1 MNKPIRTVSIF
12 CMLLFLALMVNVTYV
27 QFWKADDYNTDPR
40 NARVAEAA
48 FSRERGQILVGD
60 EPVALSEPSD
70 DRYKYLRVYP
80 ESGARMFAPVTGY
93 LQLGSQ
99 TGIERSQNAVL
110 TGEDPQL
117 FVTRLV
123 DLLKGETSQG
133 GNVVLTLDAAAQRA
147 AFEGLRDTLGPNGEG
162 SVVAIEPKTG
172 RVLAMASYPSYDP
185 NELATHDAGKASEAY
200 QRLDDNDNDPLLNR
214 AVQTRLFPGSTFKL
228 VTAAAA
234 IEAGLYDAG
243 DDVPAGASYQPPGT
257 SSTIGN
263 DGRGQCSPGE
273 ISFATAMEWS
283 CNTTFAQLAVEV
295 GPERM
300 RDQAEAFGFNS
311 DYLLDLPG
319 QAQSVY
325 PKSVTDVVDGVDQE
339 PRELSKAETAQ
350 TGIGQFEVQSTPLQM
365 AMVTAAIANNG
376 RLMRPYL
383 VDEVQT
389 AGFDVLKTVEPEEL
403 RGDAVSSQTATEL
416 TELLVATV
424 DNGTASPA
432 AIDGVRVAGKTG
444 TAQRTSTRCSAGG
457 QAPYAWFVSFAPAEN
472 AEVAVAVMIEEA
484 PDKGCDEIA
493 GGQLG
498 GPIAKA
504 VMEAV
509 LR

>member
-12 CMLLFLALMVNVTYV
+12 CLFLFLALMANVSYL
-27 QFWKADDYNTDPR
+27 QFWKAGDYNTDPR
-40 NARVAEAA
+40 NARVAEAS

-60 EPVALSEPSD
+60 EPVATSKPSD

-80 ESGARMFAPVTGY
+80 GSGARMFAPVTGY

-123 DLLKGETSQG
+123 DLLKGDQTQG
-133 GNVVLTLDAAAQRA
+133 GNVVLTLDAAAQKA
-147 AFEGLRDTLGPNGEG
+147 AFEGLRDTLGPRGEG
-162 SVVAIEPKTG
+162 AVVAIQPKTG
-172 RVLAMASYPSYDP
+172 RILAMASYPSYDP
-185 NELATHDAGKASEAY
+185 NELATHDFKKAAKAY
-200 QRLDDNDNDPLLNR
+200 QQLDDDPREPLVNR
-214 AVQTRLFPGSTFKL
+214 AIQTRLFPGSTFKL

-234 IEAGLYDAG
+234 IESGKYHA
-243 DDVPAGASYQPPGT
+243 DDQVPAGVTYQAPGT
-257 SSTIGN
+257 TRTIGN
-263 DGRGQCSPGE
+263 DGRSQCSPSR
-273 ISFATAMEWS
+273 ISFATALDWS
-283 CNTTFAQLAVEV
+283 CNTTFAHLAVEV

-300 RDQAEAFGFNS
+300 REQAEAFGFNS
-311 DYLLDLPG
+311 SSLLDLKG

-325 PKSVTDVVDGVDQE
+325 PTGVPLSVKDGGGT
-339 PRELSKAETAQ
+339 RELSDAETAQ

-365 AMVTAAIANNG
+365 AMVTAAIANQG
-376 RLMRPYL
+376 TLMRPYL
-383 VDEVQT
+383 VDQVQT
-389 AGFDVLKTVEPEEL
+389 AGFDVLRTTEPDKLNE
-403 RGDAVSSQTATEL
+403 AVSPQTAREL
-416 TELLVATV
+416 TDLLVSVV

-432 AIDGVRVAGKTG
+432 AIPGVKVAGKTG

-457 QAPYAWFVSFAPAEN
+457 KPPYAWFVSFAPADN
-472 AEVAVAVMIEEA
+472 AEVAVAVMIQEA
-484 PDKGCDEIA
+484 PDRGCDEIA

-498 GPIAKA
+498 GPIAKR

-509 LR
+509 LKR